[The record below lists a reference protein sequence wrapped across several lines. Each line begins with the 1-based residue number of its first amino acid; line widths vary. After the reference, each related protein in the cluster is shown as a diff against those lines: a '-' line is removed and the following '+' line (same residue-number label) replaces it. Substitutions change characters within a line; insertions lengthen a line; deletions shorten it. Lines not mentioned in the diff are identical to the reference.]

1 MAKKNKQQTAEEFF
15 NELTNEAKTKRR
27 KEKLF
32 VKKNQFE
39 DVSGF
44 NTISF
49 CSLTEENPTEF
60 VILTTGPEGKEL
72 AVSLI
77 SKSDIPRMIRE
88 LTKLF

>member
-1 MAKKNKQQTAEEFF
+1 MPNKKQQTGEEFF
-15 NELTNEAKTKRR
+15 NQLDQELKSKR

-32 VKKNQFE
+32 VAKTQFE

-44 NTISF
+44 NMIEF
-49 CSLTEENPTEF
+49 CRITNDSNPTEF
-60 VILTTGPEGKEL
+60 VILTVDPNGKEL

-88 LTKLF
+88 LTKFI